1 MVKRAALHIVS
12 NNRLFSARR
21 GGVDFPNERKVDGKV
36 RPSRGANA
44 PLKGMI
50 PPTSASFGGRR
61 GDGRFSRAM
70 VTFAETRLLS
80 CTGKGGGSIGC

>member
-1 MVKRAALHIVS
+1 MKRAALHIVS

-50 PPTSASFGGRR
+50 PPSVPTFGGRD
-61 GDGRFSRAM
+61 GDGRFSRAV
-70 VTFAETRLLS
+70 VTFAETRILS
-80 CTGKGGGSIGC
+80 ETGKGE

>member
-36 RPSRGANA
+36 RPSGRDTR
-44 PLKGMI
+44 PKGM
-50 PPTSASFGGRR
+50 PHPTSASFGGRR
-61 GDGRFSRAM
+61 GDGRFSRAV
-70 VTFAETRLLS
+70 VTFAETRS
-80 CTGKGGGSIGC
+80 